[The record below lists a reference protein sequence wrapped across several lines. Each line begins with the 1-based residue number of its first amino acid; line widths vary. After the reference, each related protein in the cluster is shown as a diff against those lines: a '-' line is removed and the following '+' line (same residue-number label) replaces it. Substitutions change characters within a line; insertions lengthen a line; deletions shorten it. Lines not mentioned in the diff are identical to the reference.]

1 VTDADGDAVV
11 VQNAG
16 LVQEREIVDEE
27 AGTITFLTTFKGLP
41 EKIQTAQGPLLLRD
55 AGIVTFA
62 DTFDLVTGEFIS
74 SEVITQ
80 KGPHPELDSDFELFC
95 DVVTEALA

>member
-1 VTDADGDAVV
+1 MTDADGDAVV
-11 VQNAG
+11 VQNSG
-16 LVQEREIVDEE
+16 LFQEREIVDEE

-74 SEVITQ
+74 SEVIVQ

-95 DVVTEALA
+95 DIVTDALA